1 MLLAKSEEMEQYS
14 IFEGSL
20 KALQN
25 INIYFYLILYLLNSV
40 HWVTKKKKRHQKFT
54 PVSFQALSDSEDKA
68 MGGKEKEIQFS
79 TMPKVLAFQKGFSQA
94 TQTLQVKVF
103 GSSEVR

>member
-25 INIYFYLILYLLNSV
+25 INIYFYLIFYLLNSV
-40 HWVTKKKKRHQKFT
+40 HWVTKKKKT
-54 PVSFQALSDSEDKA
+54 PKIHSRF
-68 MGGKEKEIQFS
+68 FS
-79 TMPKVLAFQKGFSQA
+79 GTV
-94 TQTLQVKVF
+94 
-103 GSSEVR
+103 